1 MVGIAIIIRLR
12 ADVFER
18 LGDRIIAALWLGI
31 VLLANGLLLLSL
43 GLPLSPIVGLAIAIG
58 VSLLLLSWA
67 PIRVEI
73 QSLWRA
79 KSPPVIAAVIGCSL
93 LVAVYMTPQVTW
105 FDTGLYHFG
114 AIRWLSEFGTVPG
127 LALLIDNLGFTSSWF
142 ALAAPFSA
150 RSIAPRV
157 SAMVNGFVFL
167 LFVCHGYLTLRYWFT
182 GKARIADKFILI
194 FLGLVLPALLFTPF
208 MSTILVSSSP
218 DIPVIFL
225 TGIMAWSILIIVNRP
240 QTHFERTE
248 LSHWDASL
256 IPLLLALGTV
266 SIKLSALPLLP
277 IAFLFYWQ
285 RQFLSFRRL
294 LIGSAVSLLLLSPL
308 MSVSI
313 MTSGCPLY
321 PSSALCINVPWRVST
336 EVASRAIEII
346 RIWDHNFGDVPPGAN
361 RLFLQ
366 FWEWLKFAQFNV
378 VMLLLLLLSVLVVVP
393 TFKTANNQGIYGIPW
408 LFGCS
413 FIGMIFIMVRAPMI
427 RFGLGYF
434 VMVPAVATA
443 VLGTAYLAKSHWQLP
458 QYFSRKTIYN
468 YLSKSVFVGF
478 GLIVALI
485 FFQPD
490 IQSRLLLPLAM
501 PTNQVESK
509 QSYDVKFVTPV
520 SDDSIKCWAA
530 PIPCTPYGNL
540 SIRLR
545 NPAQG
550 LKAGFLPGEASPQ
563 P

>member
-58 VSLLLLSWA
+58 VSLLLLSWT

-79 KSPPVIAAVIGCSL
+79 KSPAVIAAVIGCSL

-157 SAMVNGFVFL
+157 SAMVNGCVFL
-167 LFVCHGYLTLRYWFT
+167 LFICHGFLTLRYWFT

-485 FFQPD
+485 FLQPD
-490 IQSRLLLPLAM
+490 IQSRLLLPPAM